1 MADPDTVSAQLL
13 AAGFTRPSFERH
25 DHDIRI
31 GRDVGEAVAVA
42 MEIGP
47 AGELLR
53 LAGPAGELLRLAGPD
68 GERHRPAVL
77 AALHELTSRRAGPEG
92 VVAPS
97 STWLISALAP

>member
-31 GRDVGEAVAVA
+31 GRDVDEAVAVA
-42 MEIGP
+42 MEI
-47 AGELLR
+47 
-53 LAGPAGELLRLAGPD
+53 GPAGELLRLAGPD

-92 VVAPS
+92 VVTPS